1 MSAAEK
7 KIAQQRAAA
16 KAAEKTGF
24 LYAPVGW
31 QREDMG
37 RALYERGGIFKRVL
51 RDARAGRRGDV
62 ADHAHGARLRAARPP
77 APRARA
83 ARRDAAPR
91 RYPAKDGQRG
101 MFGDLIDTAHF
112 AQPCL
117 FAVEASLDAL
127 WRAKGVIPGG
137 LLGHS
142 IGELAAACSG
152 NGGLPLLD
160 FHGSL
165 DDDLPGEGEGD
176 ARAKALA
183 RLRARRAYSGPLT
196 RREAPCRIQIFD
208 STSM

>member
-1 MSAAEK
+1 
-7 KIAQQRAAA
+7 
-16 KAAEKTGF
+16 
-24 LYAPVGW
+24 
-31 QREDMG
+31 
-37 RALYERGGIFKRVL
+37 
-51 RDARAGRRGDV
+51 
-62 ADHAHGARLRAARPP
+62 
-77 APRARA
+77 
-83 ARRDAAPR
+83 
-91 RYPAKDGQRG
+91 

-196 RREAPCRIQIFD
+196 RREAPCRIQIFN